1 MVKDEMSLGVQF
13 VRAFRWYVVGV
24 ASTLL
29 GLLVL
34 SILGQVSGTVVFYLT
49 EVVAALHRLPR
60 RRLEDEGM
68 AGQGKAERPTHAE
81 PVGPRRNARAQP
93 LP

>member
-49 EVVAALHRLPR
+49 EVVAALAIVFLV
-60 RRLEDEGM
+60 
-68 AGQGKAERPTHAE
+68 AVWKTKAWPGRERQSDQPT
-81 PVGPRRNARAQP
+81 PNP
-93 LP
+93 